1 MNKAIQFFGKR
12 ECFIVLLIP
21 LAIAVGLRFSGIA
34 WGAPERVDLHP
45 DEIKY
50 VIGHAQ
56 SVSWSHP
63 DPGFLNYPSFLCYS
77 TALVNGFLKMI
88 GLVHADWQIY
98 LVGRSISA
106 VYGVLTCAVVF
117 LLAGELGFSL
127 LGAFLASLFMAILPL
142 HVWESHVAVTD
153 VMMTFWIM
161 VTLYASVRLIRHTRP
176 RDFIFAGLALG
187 LAVGSKY
194 TAALAGI
201 APVTALI
208 VGKKP
213 MGESVRGL
221 CLLGL
226 AALAACFVVTPFSFL
241 HFKELLAAMSY
252 ENAHVH
258 GHHSGFSVPAV
269 GPQYRRY
276 VYELAAAWPFSLGMA
291 LYLGAAAG
299 AIWAMARW
307 KKEYAVVAAF
317 AVLFFGVVGGWT
329 FKPLRY
335 TLPLQVIGVLPAA
348 LWMADWMMSSDRF
361 KRGFGV
367 AVAIFV
373 AVYTFAFTCSTTR
386 RFANDTRMQATEWL
400 KDNYQPDQVLL
411 LCGDMHY
418 MATLPGFSNI
428 VTRKESFLGG
438 VDRNDTID
446 LIELSSLHYLRW
458 YRHGNAAYMHVY
470 DQFRAGR
477 CKYELVKRFEADYL
491 HKDFYR
497 LLDPMFE
504 CYFISPTLEF
514 YSRKPDAG

>member
-1 MNKAIQFFGKR
+1 MGKGKA
-12 ECFIVLLIP
+12 CFSMLAVS
-21 LAIAVGLRFSGIA
+21 LAIGAGLRFWGLE

-77 TALVNGFLKMI
+77 TALLNGLLKKI
-88 GLVHADWQIY
+88 GVVHSDWQIY
-98 LVGRSISA
+98 IVGRSISA
-106 VYGVLTCAVVF
+106 IYGTLTCAVVF
-117 LLAGELGFSL
+117 LLAGELGCSL
-127 LGAFLASLFMAILPL
+127 LGAFLASLFVAILPL

-153 VMMTFWIM
+153 VMMTFWII
-161 VTLYASVRLIRHTRP
+161 VTLYASVRLIHHTRP
-176 RDFIFAGLALG
+176 RDFLFAGLALG
-187 LAVGSKY
+187 LAIGSKY
-194 TAALAGI
+194 TAALVAI

-208 VGKKP
+208 VGRK
-213 MGESVRGL
+213 SIADSARGL

-226 AALAACFVVTPFSFL
+226 AALAACFVVTPFSFI

-252 ENAHVH
+252 ENTHVH
-258 GHHSGFSVPAV
+258 GHHSGFSLPAV

-276 VYELAAAWPFSLGMA
+276 VYELVAAWPFSLGMA

-299 AIWAMARW
+299 VLWVMARW
-307 KKEYAVVAAF
+307 KKEYAVPAAF
-317 AVLFFGVVGGWT
+317 ALLFFGVVGSWT
-329 FKPLRY
+329 FAPLRY
-335 TLPLQVIGVLPAA
+335 TLPLLVLGALAA
-348 LWMADWMMSSDRF
+348 GLWLADWMTSRARF
-361 KRGFGV
+361 KRGLA
-367 AVAIFV
+367 AVFAMTVIL
-373 AVYTFAFTCSTTR
+373 YTFAFTVSTTR
-386 RFANDTRMQATEWL
+386 RFADDTRIQATEWL

-418 MATLPGFSNI
+418 MATLPGFTNI
-428 VTRKESFLGG
+428 VTRKEAYLGG

-458 YRHGNAAYMHVY
+458 YRHGHAAYMHVY

-491 HKDFYR
+491 HKDFYC

-514 YSRKPDAG
+514 YSRKPGAG